1 MALGTPTLATPA
13 VQGAS
18 SCTSG
23 SFTPTAGSVLF
34 ACCGVRRATAPSAFS
49 CGSSI
54 GLTWNL
60 LATQVNNDGGSP
72 QIRAAVFWAAV
83 PNVPAAMMVTT
94 QSPGSGNSV
103 QQIVEV
109 TGAKLDFGNAAI
121 ARVASGDL
129 TATLGA
135 APASDSIVLAYG
147 CLERAVPIAV
157 PSGLTELDDYQHT
170 TTSLAGEVAYDL
182 SSPGSSATWAAL
194 GAHGVGILFEIPL
207 FTGGAFARATWR

>member
-34 ACCGVRRATAPSAFS
+34 ACAGVRRATAPNAFT

-60 LATQVNNDGGSP
+60 LATQVNNDGGNP
-72 QIRAAVFWAAV
+72 LLRAAVFWAAA
-83 PNVPAAMMVTT
+83 PNAPAPMTVTT
-94 QSPGSGNSV
+94 YSAGGGSSV

-109 TGAKLDFGNAAI
+109 TGAALDFDNAAV
-121 ARVASGDL
+121 ARVVSGDM
-129 TATLGA
+129 TPTLGA
-135 APASDSIVLAYG
+135 VPAGSSIVLAYAA
-147 CLERAVPIAV
+147 LERATPVAA
-157 PSGLTELDDYQHT
+157 PSGFTELDDYQHT
-170 TTSLAGEVAYDL
+170 LTNLTGEVAYDA